1 MKALINADVDS
12 MFTKRMRRVLIPDS
26 PALTVMLIIDRGR
39 QKKWMGEIT
48 MGFIAFIAPPLPTST
63 LAFVTLAHLW
73 KAHTTFDELVTT
85 KANFSGLFL

>member
-26 PALTVMLIIDRGR
+26 PALTLTLIIDGGR
-39 QKKWMGEIT
+39 HKKWMGESSR
-48 MGFIAFIAPPLPTST
+48 GFIAFLAPPLSTST
-63 LAFVTLAHLW
+63 LAFVALAHLW
-73 KAHTTFDELVTT
+73 KANTTFDELVPT